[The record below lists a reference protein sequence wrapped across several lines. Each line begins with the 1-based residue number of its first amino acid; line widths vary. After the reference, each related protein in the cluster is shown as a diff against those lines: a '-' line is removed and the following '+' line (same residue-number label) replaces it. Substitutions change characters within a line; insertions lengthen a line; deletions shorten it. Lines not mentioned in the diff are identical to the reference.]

1 MTDSRLSI
9 NSPSLIAMNTSPPP
23 PGIPTHSP
31 RYTAALGWAAE
42 LHRHQWRKGKPVPSI
57 AHLIAVSALVW
68 EDGGNEDEAIAG
80 LLHDAIEDAGQTRE
94 SIALR
99 YGIEVAEIVVACTD
113 TEGPVA
119 PDGKKEPWIVRK
131 TRTIEHLESQS
142 KAALNVTAA
151 DKAHNARD
159 MMAESRTDPHVWKMF
174 RAGLDGSAWYLL
186 SLHDKLQRL
195 LPGSRSVSMLGESLK
210 ELLHTDALLAR
221 VPAGQ
226 TSEEW
231 VRGYLERPEMHP
243 KD

>member
-1 MTDSRLSI
+1 
-9 NSPSLIAMNTSPPP
+9 
-23 PGIPTHSP
+23 
-31 RYTAALGWAAE
+31 
-42 LHRHQWRKGKPVPSI
+42 
-57 AHLIAVSALVW
+57 VW
-68 EDGGNEDEAIAG
+68 EYGGNEDEAIAG

-142 KAALNVTAA
+142 KAALNETAA
-151 DKAHNARD
+151 DKTHNARD
-159 MMAESRTDPHVWKMF
+159 MVADSRTDPHVWKKF
-174 RAGLDGSAWYLL
+174 RAGLDGIAWYLL

-195 LPGSRSVSMLGESLK
+195 LPGSRSVSMLGESFK
-210 ELLHTDALLAR
+210 ELLPTDALLAR

-226 TSEEW
+226 TAEEW